1 VTDGSQVTHE
11 SVAPPG
17 YGRPVAMT
25 LLSSAPGKAPAGGL
39 AAVCPG
45 QTAELCSP
53 RPWLREAD
61 MLPGVLQYREQLV
74 AGTNW
79 RPFFEVPGPRGGIVD
94 LVWVRFSRAALAD
107 RPRHD
112 VPLDMT
118 AILALQAMSGGV
130 QTGELVRYTGVS
142 RGHLTR
148 RVLPRLGEA
157 GWIQREG
164 RSWIPSRKFRPVVT
178 GVVTVELKRDDWR
191 TALKQAARH
200 RAASDASWVVL
211 DAQRSTPAVAASAS
225 FEHAG
230 VGLAGLALRCGS
242 CIGEHP
248 QLEVI
253 HAPDRNQ
260 FVDMAGRAF
269 FGEQCLALMFQGTR
283 SGPERPVFGRLV

>member
-1 VTDGSQVTHE
+1 MSPTDGLG
-11 SVAPPG
+11 A
-17 YGRPVAMT
+17 
-25 LLSSAPGKAPAGGL
+25 L
-39 AAVCPG
+39 CPG

-61 MLPGVLQYREQLV
+61 MLPRVLRHREQFA
-74 AGTNW
+74 AGSNW

-107 RPRHD
+107 RPRQA

-118 AILALQAMSGGV
+118 AILALQAMSGGAP
-130 QTGELVRYTGVS
+130 TGELVKYTGVS

-148 RVLPRLGEA
+148 RVLPRLAEA
-157 GWIQREG
+157 GWVQREG
-164 RSWIPSRKFRPVVT
+164 RSWVLRLKFRPVVT

-211 DAQRSTPAVAASAS
+211 DAQRSTPAVAAAAS
-225 FEHAG
+225 FDHAG

-242 CIGEHP
+242 CIGEQP

-269 FGEQCLALMFQGTR
+269 FGEQCLALMSQGTR